1 MKIFTKKNYVLS
13 LYAIFLIPNLFVVTM
28 GIESFPYTQAP
39 MFGHY
44 INEDT
49 NLYILKFE
57 GHDQE
62 GTVDLIDYYGK
73 TELRFIRHFFS
84 KAYGSSEYITP
95 FSGRVL
101 ENPDRFQE
109 RLQSFFENYGD
120 FLWKEHRL
128 RFQSIEVKI
137 ARVDKN
143 RNLLS
148 GFEPFGIYDFAK
160 KKYKVIQD

>member
-1 MKIFTKKNYVLS
+1 MKIFSKKNYVLS
-13 LYAIFLIPNLFVVTM
+13 LYAIFLIPNLFVVIM
-28 GIESFPYTQAP
+28 GLESFPYTQAP

-57 GHDQE
+57 GHNKE
-62 GTVDLIDYYGK
+62 GTTDLVDYYGK

-101 ENPDRFQE
+101 EDQDLFQE
-109 RLQSFFENYGD
+109 RLKAFFENYQD
-120 FLWKEHRL
+120 FLWKEYQL
-128 RFQSIEVKI
+128 RFQTIEVKI
-137 ARVDKN
+137 AKVDKN

-148 GFEPFGIYDFAK
+148 DYRPFGIYDFDK
-160 KKYKVIQD
+160 KEYIVILD